1 MKIIITSQG
10 KDLNSEVDPRFGRC
24 RFFIILDTE
33 TNDFE
38 VIENP
43 NIHAGGGAGTQAA
56 QTVAEKGA
64 EVVLTGNVGPNAF
77 MTLTAADIMVYT
89 GVSGRISDAVD
100 QFKKGALTSQSA
112 PTVESHHG
120 MQAASEQTSNAVDK
134 RRLAVASE
142 TDQGLESN
150 VSAHFGRCPYY
161 TIADIEDGKLA
172 LSFKVENPF

>member
-24 RFFIILDTE
+24 QFFIILDTE

-64 EVVLTGNVGPNAF
+64 EAVLTGNVGPNAF
-77 MTLTAADIMVYT
+77 MTLTAAGIIVYT
-89 GVSGRISDAVD
+89 GVLY
-100 QFKKGALTSQSA
+100 FNL
-112 PTVESHHG
+112 
-120 MQAASEQTSNAVDK
+120 
-134 RRLAVASE
+134 
-142 TDQGLESN
+142 
-150 VSAHFGRCPYY
+150 
-161 TIADIEDGKLA
+161 
-172 LSFKVENPF
+172 